1 MGSLHEGHLALVKKC
16 RQHNDIVVSSI
27 YVNPAQFNDES
38 DLTSYPRSLSNDLD
52 FLKNSGCD
60 VVFAPKDEEMYSEIP
75 KVILDFG
82 ELGKVMEGKFR
93 PGHFNGVGLVVS
105 KLLNII
111 QPDRAYFGEKDI
123 QQLLVIRQLV
133 RDLNFGTEIVG
144 VSTIR
149 EKSGLAMSS
158 RNERLDT
165 DQRQQAELIF
175 KVLNKCKDAIING
188 SDIVGAKEVAKVLY
202 AKNQGVKPEYVE
214 FVDLEKFEV
223 LKDLDSTRILSI
235 CTAAYIGDIRLIDN
249 IIFEIGK

>member
-1 MGSLHEGHLALVKKC
+1 
-16 RQHNDIVVSSI
+16 
-27 YVNPAQFNDES
+27 
-38 DLTSYPRSLSNDLD
+38 
-52 FLKNSGCD
+52 
-60 VVFAPKDEEMYSEIP
+60 
-75 KVILDFG
+75 
-82 ELGKVMEGKFR
+82 
-93 PGHFNGVGLVVS
+93 
-105 KLLNII
+105 
-111 QPDRAYFGEKDI
+111 
-123 QQLLVIRQLV
+123 
-133 RDLNFGTEIVG
+133 
-144 VSTIR
+144 
-149 EKSGLAMSS
+149 MSS

-202 AKNQGVKPEYVE
+202 AKNQGVRPEYVE